1 MNTAIN
7 RIFIV
12 ILIFTCCSCSN
23 DSNPKDNSSSKKKR
37 CHSIGLK
44 NDSPGW
50 GLILYINGDPLNML
64 SGTGNVEIGHLMKEG
79 TNSVR
84 IVAEMDSDQGVQ
96 YWGSFSLFKYD
107 VFEGIIPPEELYSF
121 NTNDINGVIDDVC
134 NVFLDSTYRVMP
146 LDLSTTSTI
155 LENINDQTM
164 DEIHSVIQRISSLY
178 LRKIPYNSE
187 EWDNVSLAVFDEYN
201 GTYNDEF
208 ISQLY
213 SCPNLVADVVNEE
226 DLVLIP
232 GKRIMMAVNGNTHVY
247 DAVHSPVLFIAPDRD
262 VQAGDVRVDAD
273 YMLFV
278 YSDEKWKML
287 R

>member
-1 MNTAIN
+1 MNAAIN
-7 RIFIV
+7 CII
-12 ILIFTCCSCSN
+12 ILTLIITCHSCSN
-23 DSNPKDNSSSKKKR
+23 DCDQKDNSSSEKKR
-37 CHSIGLK
+37 CHRIGLQ

-50 GLILYINGDPLNML
+50 GLVLYINGDPLNML
-64 SGTGNVEIGHLMKEG
+64 SGTGNIEIGHLMKEG
-79 TNSVR
+79 TNSIR

-96 YWGSFSLFKYD
+96 YWGSFRLFKYD
-107 VFEGIIPPEELYSF
+107 VSEGIIPPEELYSF

-146 LDLSTTSTI
+146 LDLSSTSTI

-178 LRKIPYNSE
+178 LQKIPYNSE
-187 EWDNVSLAVFDEYN
+187 EWDDVSLAVFDEYN

-208 ISQLY
+208 VSQLY
-213 SCPNLVADVVNEE
+213 SCSKLIADIVDEE

-232 GKRIMMAVNGNTHVY
+232 GKRVLMAVNGNTHVY
-247 DAVHSPVLFIAPDRD
+247 DAVHSNVLFVASDRD
-262 VQAGDVRVDAD
+262 AQAGDVRVDAD
-273 YMLFV
+273 FMLFV